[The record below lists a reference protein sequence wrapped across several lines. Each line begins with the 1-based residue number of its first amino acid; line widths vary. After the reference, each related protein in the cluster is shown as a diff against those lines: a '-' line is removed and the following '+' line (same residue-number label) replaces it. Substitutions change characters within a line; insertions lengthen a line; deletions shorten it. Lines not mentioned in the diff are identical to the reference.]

1 MDYHKDTKRVRSG
14 LREAFKILRRR
25 GYSAK
30 ANFWCCQSCGLR
42 AIPDE
47 VRKYVFY
54 HAQDNDS
61 LNERGICHLNWG
73 GDGREIKLA
82 CEAVGLKVDWNGTDA
97 QRIQVSAHPLN

>member
-73 GDGREIKLA
+73 VMAVKSSSP
-82 CEAVGLKVDWNGTDA
+82 VGLKVDWNGTDA
-97 QRIQVSAHPLN
+97 QQIQVSAHPLN